1 MNDYNDA
8 SIKVL
13 TDVEHIQK
21 RPYMYISPER
31 PSYQMLDEV
40 LSNATDEAMNGYASI
55 VALDINYN
63 TNEIAVS
70 DNGRGLPQGINKD
83 LNRPTVDVIATK
95 LNSGGKYDQE
105 SYSVSSGLHGVG
117 LVVVNA
123 LSKKLNVVSWRGSSV
138 IEANFEYGV
147 DKGYKKYDGPPNKG
161 NGTRVTYTID
171 TEHKIFTDTLADY
184 KVEIENKLHLLKS
197 LLPNVTFIYNG
208 EEVQV
213 KDFRDFIIPAK
224 DPLLKDAILLE
235 DKNLMVAIN
244 WAKDTNKI
252 TQRTYCNSIQT
263 PNGGDHEKGVFEAVN
278 SVFGTTDASLG
289 LTLAA
294 SVMFPAVEYDSQA
307 KNKAISKD
315 MRLWVT
321 ELVTSK
327 LKSYLR
333 KNSGIKDEVTALIK
347 YKRDQINKRNNKS
360 ATRRDRK
367 SSFLNAL
374 GDSAFADCTT
384 KNRSEAEIFIVEGDS
399 AAGSARQAR
408 NVVTQAIAPI
418 RGKIINA
425 YTNSLDDVLKNREVG
440 MIMSSINCGMFE
452 SVDLSKMRYG
462 KVIANADADPDGFSI
477 VNLLLGLF
485 TKLVPELIED
495 GHFYVAL
502 PPLYGTY
509 INKKFHPI
517 YTEDEKN
524 AFLKKGFTIKR
535 YKGLGELD
543 PPELAASCMDPD
555 TRRIVQVRSQEDFE
569 RIVEDIMGSNPKTR
583 RNLLIETGVLEE

>member
-1 MNDYNDA
+1 MSNYNDE
-8 SIKVL
+8 SIRVL
-13 TDVEHIQK
+13 SDIEHI
-21 RPYMYISPER
+21 RERASMYISTDH
-31 PSYQMLDEV
+31 PSMQMVNEIFD
-40 LSNATDEAMNGYASI
+40 NAMDEAMNGFATT
-55 VALDINYN
+55 VKLDINYD
-63 TNEIAVS
+63 TKTITVE

-83 LNRPTVDVIATK
+83 LNKPTIYAVYLK
-95 LNSGGKYDQE
+95 LNAGSKYDQNA
-105 SYSVSSGLHGVG
+105 YAMSGGLNGVG
-117 LVVVNA
+117 STVVNA
-123 LSKKLNVVSWRGSSV
+123 LSKDLHVVSWRGSDT
-138 IEANFEYGV
+138 IEVNFEYGE
-147 DKGYKKYDGPPNKG
+147 DKGFKRYKDTSNKG

-171 TEHKIFTDTLADY
+171 TDHRVFTDDLKDY

-197 LLPNVTFIYNG
+197 LLPKVTFIYNG
-208 EEVQV
+208 EEVHE
-213 KDFRDFIIPAK
+213 KDFREFIITSK

-244 WAKDTNKI
+244 WAKDTNKT

-263 PNGGDHEKGVFEAVN
+263 PNGGDHEKGVFEAIN
-278 SVFGTTDASLG
+278 NVFGTTDASLG

-294 SVMFPAVEYDSQA
+294 SAMFPAVEYDSQA

-315 MRLWVT
+315 MRQWVS
-321 ELVTSK
+321 EVITSK

-333 KNSGIKDEVTALIK
+333 KNPEIKEEITNLIK

-360 ATRRDRK
+360 ASRRDRK

-384 KNRSEAEIFIVEGDS
+384 KDRSIAEIFIVEGDS

-452 SVDLSKMRYG
+452 SVNLDNMRYG

-502 PPLYGTY
+502 PPLYGVY
-509 INKKFHPI
+509 DKGKFIPV
-517 YTEDEKN
+517 YTEDVKADYLN
-524 AFLKKGFTIKR
+524 KGYTIKR
-535 YKGLGELD
+535 YKGLGELN
-543 PPELAASCMDPD
+543 PEELAASCMNPE
-555 TRRIVQVRSQEDFE
+555 TRRIVQVKSQEDFE

-583 RNLLIETGVLEE
+583 RQLLIETGVLEE

>member
-1 MNDYNDA
+1 MSKYNDESIRVLSDIEHVRERA
-8 SIKVL
+8 S
-13 TDVEHIQK
+13 
-21 RPYMYISPER
+21 MYISTDH
-31 PSYQMLDEV
+31 PSMQMVNEIFD
-40 LSNATDEAMNGYASI
+40 NAMDEAMNGYADTVTLNI
-55 VALDINYN
+55 DYGTKTITV
-63 TNEIAVS
+63 E
-70 DNGRGLPQGINKD
+70 DNGRGLPQGMNKD
-83 LNRPTVDVIATK
+83 LNKPTIYAVYLK
-95 LNSGGKYDQE
+95 LNAGGKYDQD
-105 SYSVSSGLHGVG
+105 SYAVSGGLNGVG
-117 LVVVNA
+117 STAVNA
-123 LSKKLNVVSWRGSSV
+123 LSKKLDVMSWRGSDV
-138 IEANFEYGV
+138 IEAHFEYGEDLGF
-147 DKGYKKYDGPPNKG
+147 DKYKDHSKKG

-171 TEHKIFTDTLADY
+171 TNHKVFTDDLADY

-197 LLPNVTFIYNG
+197 LLPKVTFIYNG
-208 EEVQV
+208 NTVQK
-213 KDFRDFIIPAK
+213 KDFREFIIQAK
-224 DPLLKDAILLE
+224 EPLLKESILIE
-235 DKNLMVAIN
+235 EKNLMVALN
-244 WAKDTNKI
+244 WAKDTNKT

-263 PNGGDHEKGVFEAVN
+263 PNGGDHERGVFDAVN
-278 SVFGTTDASLG
+278 AVFGTTDASYG
-289 LTLAA
+289 LTLAISA
-294 SVMFPAVEYDSQA
+294 MFPAVEYDSQA

-321 ELVTSK
+321 ETVISK
-327 LKSYLR
+327 LKSFLR
-333 KNSGIKDEVTALIK
+333 KNPEIKEDITNLIK

-384 KNRSEAEIFIVEGDS
+384 KDRSEAEIFIVEGDS

-408 NVVTQAIAPI
+408 NIVTQAIAPI

-452 SVDLSKMRYG
+452 SVDLSKMRYD

-485 TKLVPELIED
+485 TRLVPELIEE

-509 INKKFHPI
+509 VNKKFHPI
-517 YTEDEKN
+517 YTEEEKDE
-524 AFLKKGFTIKR
+524 FLKKGFSIKR
-535 YKGLGELD
+535 YKGLGECD
-543 PPELAASCMDPD
+543 PEELAASCMNPE

-569 RIVEDIMGSNPKTR
+569 KVVEDIMGSNPKTR
-583 RNLLIETGVLEE
+583 RSLLIETGVLEE